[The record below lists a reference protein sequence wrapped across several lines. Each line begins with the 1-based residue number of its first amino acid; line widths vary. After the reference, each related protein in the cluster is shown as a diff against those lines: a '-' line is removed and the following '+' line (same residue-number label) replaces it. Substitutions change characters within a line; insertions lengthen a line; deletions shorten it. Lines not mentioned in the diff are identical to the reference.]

1 MWWNQPRLRD
11 FPPLLPD
18 NILDVAARAYT
29 VAEVGGLS
37 GYGPERGR
45 NFEKLFY
52 GICDRRGVHLT
63 ERAGSRSLAG
73 QRSASGFSHEVDGAT
88 RSLECITHWEL
99 KHLTSELNKNELL
112 VFNGKG
118 LDFLYGSSPLYARVP
133 LRRFLLS
140 GADVGEDCRLYAALW
155 GIMLIEPGR
164 LPLALLYEAVAR
176 GETCCLSQQDREAV
190 RNQLAWACRPLQHV
204 LRELG
209 QWVASDGGATRCGP
223 SAGKHARSIAAIQEE
238 IGADVMDCLAERHP
252 DWIDEIANDTWY
264 EVGGW

>member
-11 FPPLLPD
+11 IPPLLPD
-18 NILDVAARAYT
+18 NILDVAARAYAI
-29 VAEVGGLS
+29 VEVGGLS

-63 ERAGSRSLAG
+63 EKAGSRSLAG
-73 QRSASGFSHEVDGAT
+73 RRSASGFGHEVDGAT

-99 KHLTSELNKNELL
+99 KHLTGELNKNELL

-118 LDFLYGSSPLYARVP
+118 MDFLYGSIPLYAQVP

-140 GADVGEDCRLYAALW
+140 GADVGEECRHYSALW
-155 GIMLIEPGR
+155 GIVLIEPGR

-176 GETCCLSQQDREAV
+176 GETCCLSPQDCEAV
-190 RNQLAWACRPLQHV
+190 RHQLAWACRPLQHV
-204 LRELG
+204 LRDLA
-209 QWVASDGGATRCGP
+209 QWGAGEGPSTRCGP
-223 SAGKHARSIAAIQEE
+223 SARKHAHSIAAIQDE
-238 IGADVMDCLAERHP
+238 IGADVIDCLAEHCP
-252 DWIDEIANDTWY
+252 DWVDEVANDTWA